1 MGPGHVGVALAAK
14 PLAPKIPVWL
24 LFAASEFLDIL
35 FYLLVFFGVEKQSIS
50 QTDMFQGVVIIEA
63 SSIPWSHGLL
73 MATVWSLLAAVVL
86 GLIQRNKRSAIVI
99 GLVVFSHWLLDFIV
113 HLPDLPLI
121 LNESPKV
128 GLGLWG
134 CGVGLTVSG
143 VLEFLLLVFG
153 ITIYID
159 WYRNRNRRINRETGR

>member
-1 MGPGHVGVALAAK
+1 MGPGHVGVALAVK

-24 LFAASEFLDIL
+24 LLVASEFLDIL
-35 FYLLVFFGVEKQSIS
+35 FFLLVFFGVEKQSIS
-50 QTDMFQGVVIIEA
+50 RTDMLQGVVIIEA

-73 MATVWSLLAAVVL
+73 MATIWSLLGAVAL
-86 GLIQRNKRSAIVI
+86 GLIQHNKRSAMVI

-121 LNESPKV
+121 LNDSPKV

-134 CGVGLTVSG
+134 SGVGLAASG
-143 VLEFLLLVFG
+143 VLELLLLVFG
-153 ITIYID
+153 VSIYII
-159 WYRNRNRRINRETGR
+159 WRRNRDRRIGRETGR